1 MTECKNGSRVKQA
14 LNNEDD
20 YPPHLIITNANI
32 NIGSWYEA
40 RELLFDSDGNVR
52 FTNDLADFFEAQ
64 LDASSRHYTADPF
77 YVCHRPPQAILSEA
91 TAGLNEVQTL
101 LASRII
107 WAYWRQFCECIPD
120 SGRCPGV
127 HYDITA
133 TIYWGGSAESFFL
146 RWTNRATSYGPLGEP
161 FFTVVGSGNSAK
173 AQLRIPSKTS
183 DGIDTYF
190 LVNRVLRVQVGER
203 SEWGLLDYQ
212 IRRVD
217 GLPDECE
224 PAPPPVPPPGVEP
237 ENWNVPYGED
247 PVVIV
252 IPGDCP
258 CPPPVCPC
266 EPPVIDLPDPPDINI
281 DIPDVVVGPIN
292 INLPSLPNLTIN
304 LPDIPDLPDFNINFP
319 QEDEVI
325 EGSFYLQRCDGGQQ
339 RYQYSDLNTFGAAMS
354 GAIAAMAQDNCL
366 LLNGEV
372 VLPECREPDEEQVN
386 IFLDIVVNIIS
397 GQIVDVIIATLG
409 RAGVQGVAAALL
421 LQIVGQILAIALSD
435 FFRAFL
441 PQGTPEPTTL
451 QWQGR
456 GIKGLSEQIETLNR
470 QMAAIGEILCQ
481 EEVPEDP
488 GEESDP
494 SCNAVV
500 LLPAEPLNELEVP
513 TQLVIKFGLNYP
525 SASGSRWAIHVPY
538 PIPDL
543 NWCDHFEGLF
553 RTVVDSDAELRWA
566 ARQYWADS
574 RLWTGGYFA
583 SRNEAAGFLDQMVGL
598 SQARPGKRTLTERNK
613 PNGVSMAASIRSV
626 RAVRAIVSTIDNSSG
641 RPIIEA
647 VQCFAPPQD
656 GCG

>member
-1 MTECKNGSRVKQA
+1 MTCENGSRIKQA
-14 LNNEDD
+14 FNNEDF
-20 YPPHLIITNANI
+20 YPPDLVITNADI
-32 NIGSWYEA
+32 NIGSLEEF
-40 RELLFDSDGNVR
+40 RELLFNSDGSAR
-52 FTNDLADFFEAQ
+52 FTNDLGAFFEAQ
-64 LDASSRHYTADPF
+64 GLDPSFTSYLADAF
-77 YVCHRPPQAILSEA
+77 YVCGRPPEAIISEA
-91 TAGLNEVQTL
+91 TANLNTTQTA
-101 LASRII
+101 LAGRIV
-107 WAYWRQFCECIPD
+107 WAYWNTFCECQPAPA
-120 SGRCPGV
+120 RCP
-127 HYDITA
+127 
-133 TIYWGGSAESFFL
+133 AEY
-146 RWTNRATSYGPLGEP
+146 SYEFQVRG
-161 FFTVVGSGNSAK
+161 FDSSGNLVTSPSTGPETGTGFGPFEIVEVTLNSVQGPNPGRRLIDGQGVAK
-173 AQLRIPSKTS
+173 ATRYLGANTRITEVFFNATRL
-183 DGIDTYF
+183 DG
-190 LVNRVLRVQVGER
+190 E
-203 SEWGLLDYQ
+203 
-212 IRRVD
+212 
-217 GLPDECE
+217 PDECE
-224 PAPPPVPPPGVEP
+224 PAPPPVPPPGIEP
-237 ENWNVPYGED
+237 EFWNIPYGEE

-258 CPPPVCPC
+258 CPPP
-266 EPPVIDLPDPPDINI
+266 ITLPDVSI
-281 DIPDVVVGPIN
+281 DIPDIPDIGPIT
-292 INLPSLPNLTIN
+292 INLPSIPDITIN
-304 LPDIPDLPDFNINFP
+304 LPDIPDLPDFDINFP

-325 EGSFYLQRCDGGQQ
+325 QGSFYLQRCDGGQQ
-339 RYQYSDLNTFGAAMS
+339 YYSYSDLNTFGAAMS
-354 GAIAAMAQDNCL
+354 SAIAAMAQDNCL

-409 RAGVQGVAAALL
+409 RAGVQGFVAALL
-421 LQIVGQILAIALSD
+421 LQIVGEILAIALSD

-456 GIKGLSEQIETLNR
+456 GLKGLSEQIDALNR
-470 QMAAIGEILCQ
+470 QMEAIGDILCQ

-488 GEESDP
+488 GEASDP

-525 SASGSRWAIHVPY
+525 SASGSRWSIHVPY
-538 PIPDL
+538 PIPDI

-553 RTVVDSDAELRWA
+553 RTVVDADAELRWA

-583 SRNEAAGFLDQMVGL
+583 SRDEAAGFLDQMVGL
-598 SQARPGKRTLTERNK
+598 SQAAPGKRTLTERNK
-613 PNGVSMAASIRSV
+613 PNGVAMAASIRSV

-647 VQCFAPPQD
+647 VQCFAPPQN